1 MLLPYGGEDCVILC
15 AIHKHIIGATFESS
29 TIVNYGYLINA
40 YRYTLRRKGGKNRD
54 CYLYNP
60 VATSPIVQV
69 QRERYLAYCIFLVFT
84 H

>member
-40 YRYTLRRKGGKNRD
+40 YRYTLRRKGGKIEI
-54 CYLYNP
+54 
-60 VATSPIVQV
+60 ATYIIQLLPPQ
-69 QRERYLAYCIFLVFT
+69 
-84 H
+84 